1 MLPNLLKGPRI
12 QFPDSNINY
21 LNRNLEQSGKVQ
33 ESDLSF
39 LSNSSQR
46 LKPRK
51 NGYLS
56 SNFLNKIISLGKL
69 KCHFQTPNS
78 PIDVFNEGTS
88 KSDFLKTLKEDSM
101 SENKMAT
108 TAWLKSKSKILV
120 KGLSG
125 LKNFKKVAQNFFN
138 IRRNGPRN
146 NKSEHQ
152 KFMIINDKSFV
163 HEELE
168 TSVSYNEKI
177 F

>member
-56 SNFLNKIISLGKL
+56 SNF
-69 KCHFQTPNS
+69 
-78 PIDVFNEGTS
+78 
-88 KSDFLKTLKEDSM
+88 
-101 SENKMAT
+101 
-108 TAWLKSKSKILV
+108 
-120 KGLSG
+120 
-125 LKNFKKVAQNFFN
+125 FK
-138 IRRNGPRN
+138 
-146 NKSEHQ
+146 
-152 KFMIINDKSFV
+152 
-163 HEELE
+163 
-168 TSVSYNEKI
+168 
-177 F
+177 